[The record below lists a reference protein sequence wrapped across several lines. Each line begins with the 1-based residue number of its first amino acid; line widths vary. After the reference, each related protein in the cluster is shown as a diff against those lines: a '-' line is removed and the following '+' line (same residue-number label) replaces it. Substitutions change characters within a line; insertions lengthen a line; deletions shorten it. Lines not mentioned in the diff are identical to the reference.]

1 MNDPP
6 ARYLV
11 RDAFEVLPPDALS
24 TRLQKADNPL
34 LQVKL
39 GFDPTA
45 PDLHLGHAVVLRKLK
60 EFQDAGHKITVI
72 VGDFTALIGD
82 PTGRDQTRPPLSK
95 EEIQDNSRSYL
106 AQLGKIVDTARIT
119 IRYNSEWLQAISFS
133 DIIGIASKFTVSKM
147 MSRDDF
153 RNRTA
158 AGNPIALHEFLYP
171 LMQAYDSVAIQAD
184 IELGGS
190 DQLFNCM

>member
-1 MNDPP
+1 MNNPT
-6 ARYLV
+6 ARYLL
-11 RDAFEVLPPDALS
+11 RDAFEVVPPDALS
-24 TRLQKADNPL
+24 KRLQQADNPR

-60 EFQDAGHKITVI
+60 EFQEYGHKITVI

-95 EEIQDNSRSYL
+95 EDIQDNSRTYL

-119 IRYNSEWLQAISFS
+119 IRYNSEWLQAINFS
-133 DIIGIASKFTVSKM
+133 DIIG
-147 MSRDDF
+147 
-153 RNRTA
+153 
-158 AGNPIALHEFLYP
+158 
-171 LMQAYDSVAIQAD
+171 
-184 IELGGS
+184 
-190 DQLFNCM
+190 